1 MYVIWGEHSKL
12 YSFGPNHPFNAS
24 RYTLFEKEFS
34 ILKKELPI
42 KILPPKL
49 ASFSDISLFHTPS
62 YVEFVEKQSK
72 IGKGYLDYGDTPAF
86 RGVYEA
92 ASYLVGSAIL
102 GIDLVLSNKEPV
114 FQIAGGLH
122 HAKRDTAAGFCVF
135 NDPGVA
141 ISYLLDKKGVASVF
155 YIDIDAHHGDGVMYG
170 FYDDK
175 RVIILDIHE
184 NGRYLYPGTGFEYET
199 GEGDAKGTKFNIPL
213 LPSATDEELIKAI
226 MSAEDIVK
234 QFSPDFLLVQA
245 GVDGFLG
252 DPISHLSYTLSGYQ
266 ETIEFIKYLSK
277 QYFDNK
283 VLIFGGGGY
292 SAKNLKDAW
301 ISVIKA
307 FTK

>member
-1 MYVIWGEHSKL
+1 MYVIWGENSKL

-24 RYTLFEKEFS
+24 RYTLFEKELNL
-34 ILKKELPI
+34 LKKELSF
-42 KILPPKL
+42 KLLPPEL
-49 ASFSDISLFHTPS
+49 ASFSDISLFHAPS
-62 YVEFVEKQSK
+62 YVKFVKEQSER
-72 IGKGYLDYGDTPAF
+72 GDGYLDYGDTPAF
-86 RGVYEA
+86 KGVYEA

-102 GIDLVLSNKEPV
+102 GVELALSNKEPV
-114 FQIAGGLH
+114 FQVAGGLH
-122 HAKRDTAAGFCVF
+122 HAKRGSAAGFCVF

-141 ISYLLDKKGVASVF
+141 ISYILTKKGLNSVF

-170 FYDDK
+170 FYSDK
-175 RVIILDIHE
+175 RVIILDVHE
-184 NGRYLYPGTGFEYET
+184 DGRYLYPGTGFEHEI

-213 LPSATDEELIKAI
+213 LPSAGDEELIKAI
-226 MSAEDIVK
+226 MKAEDIIK
-234 QFSPDFLLVQA
+234 EFSPSFLLVQA

-252 DPISHLSYTLSGYQ
+252 DPISHLSYTLDGYQ

-301 ISVIKA
+301 ISIIRA